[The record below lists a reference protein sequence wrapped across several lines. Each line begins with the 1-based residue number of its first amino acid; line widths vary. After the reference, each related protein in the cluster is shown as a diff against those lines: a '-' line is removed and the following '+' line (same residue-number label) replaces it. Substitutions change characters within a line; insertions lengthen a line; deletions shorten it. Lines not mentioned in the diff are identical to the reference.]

1 MVHHWQLGHQ
11 ASEADP
17 TPLRVRL
24 LVVTACGLRLRLGL
38 CSVADSEAPNVGEED
53 RLHARVEPQR
63 GAAPAPA
70 GQHPCEGPGRVGD
83 GDQASRRAKSRACR
97 ASGTTTS

>member
-17 TPLRVRL
+17 TTLRVRL

-63 GAAPAPA
+63 TRPLLAQDSIPAR
-70 GQHPCEGPGRVGD
+70 GRVGSGMGTRRAD
-83 GDQASRRAKSRACR
+83 APRAEPSRRG
-97 ASGTTTS
+97 GTPP